1 MDGYVA
7 LGIMFVLA
15 FAFPVFPLIVAP
27 ILQPR
32 QPTAEKQIPYECGV
46 DTIGKTKVCFSSHH
60 RFANSRKCLRLF
72 IIYSTIYSCNIVVY
86 SFSI

>member
-32 QPTAEKQIPYECGV
+32 QPTAEK
-46 DTIGKTKVCFSSHH
+46 
-60 RFANSRKCLRLF
+60 
-72 IIYSTIYSCNIVVY
+72 
-86 SFSI
+86 